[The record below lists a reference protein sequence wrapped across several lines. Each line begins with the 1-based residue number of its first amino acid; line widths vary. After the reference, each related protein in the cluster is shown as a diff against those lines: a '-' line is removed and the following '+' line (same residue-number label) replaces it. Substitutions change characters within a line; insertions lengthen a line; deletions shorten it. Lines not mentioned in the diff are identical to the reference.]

1 MKDFASDN
9 LMGGGGARGRNT
21 LLSIPA
27 LALALGLSLGVVVAA
42 DAAQVE
48 VLDPIALP
56 SGFLYPNGIT
66 QAPDGTLF
74 VGSVVSGEIVTVGD
88 QGVARFDAQDPSVF
102 AGTALRMD
110 ANARRVWGSS
120 PDFLGVEQP
129 DGSIH
134 RRAHRIFARDVD
146 TGVVDLVMLVPD
158 AGFANDIA
166 IGADGTLFITDTSIP
181 RILTLPPGAN
191 RLSVLLWDGRL
202 ASDGEGVDG
211 IGAAG
216 IAIAADGQSL
226 LVGLYGAGTV
236 FAIEDTGS
244 GNMEARPI
252 ELQRPL
258 ENPDGF
264 TIDRNGNLLLVEGS
278 VASGNGRLTRIV
290 DPLSAGPRPVETLV
304 DDLDIPVNLLIDAA
318 DPSLVYVTESG
329 LGHRFTDSRR
339 ADNPPDV
346 FYVRRYRLN

>member
-1 MKDFASDN
+1 MKGLTPEN
-9 LMGGGGARGRNT
+9 LTSRGTAGRRSR
-21 LLSIPA
+21 LLSMPA
-27 LALALGLSLGVVVAA
+27 LALALSLGAVPPS

-56 SGFLYPNGIT
+56 AGFLYPNGIT

-74 VGSVVSGEIVTVGD
+74 VGSVVSGEIVTVGNE
-88 QGVARFDAQDPSVF
+88 GVARFDAEDPSVF
-102 AGTALRMD
+102 AGTSLRMD
-110 ANARRVWGSS
+110 ANAGRLWGSS

-146 TGVVDLVMLVPD
+146 TGAVALVMLVPD

-191 RLSVLLWDGRL
+191 RLSVLVWDGRL
-202 ASDGEGVDG
+202 SSDGEGVDG

-216 IAIAADGQSL
+216 IAIGPDGQSL

-236 FAIEDTGS
+236 FAIENNGS
-244 GNMEARPI
+244 GNMEVRRL

-264 TIDRNGNLLLVEGS
+264 TIDRNGDLLLVEGS

-290 DPLSAGPRPVETLV
+290 DPLSAGTRPIETLV
-304 DDLDIPVNLLIDAA
+304 EDLDIPVNLLIDAA

-339 ADNPPDV
+339 ADNPPEV
-346 FYVRRYRLN
+346 FYVRRYRLK

>member
-1 MKDFASDN
+1 MQN
-9 LMGGGGARGRNT
+9 LTSRKSIGGQAVGGRSRLAP
-21 LLSIPA
+21 LPA
-27 LALALGLSLGVVVAA
+27 LALALALSLGAA
-42 DAAQVE
+42 PATEAAQVE

-66 QAPDGTLF
+66 Q
-74 VGSVVSGEIVTVGD
+74 
-88 QGVARFDAQDPSVF
+88 
-102 AGTALRMD
+102 
-110 ANARRVWGSS
+110 
-120 PDFLGVEQP
+120 
-129 DGSIH
+129 
-134 RRAHRIFARDVD
+134 
-146 TGVVDLVMLVPD
+146 VP
-158 AGFANDIA
+158 
-166 IGADGTLFITDTSIP
+166 DGTLFITDTSIP

-191 RLSVLLWDGRL
+191 RLSVLLWDERL

-236 FAIEDTGS
+236 FAIEDSGA
-244 GNMEARPI
+244 GNMQARPL

-264 TIDRNGNLLLVEGS
+264 TVDRNGDLLLVEGS

-304 DDLDIPVNLLIDAA
+304 EDLDIPVNLLIDAA

-339 ADNPPDV
+339 ALSTKARISAMRSLSNWVSISVDIGGK
-346 FYVRRYRLN
+346 